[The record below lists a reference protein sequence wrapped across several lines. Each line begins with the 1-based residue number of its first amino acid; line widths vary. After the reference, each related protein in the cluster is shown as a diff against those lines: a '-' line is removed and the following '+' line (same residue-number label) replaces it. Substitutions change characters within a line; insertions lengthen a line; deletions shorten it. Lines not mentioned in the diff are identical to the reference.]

1 MLQFV
6 IALVVSFLTGMILV
20 HYAHLHEHLSGDHDL
35 SGVQK
40 FHTTPVPRIGG
51 LGLILGLSVS
61 GTVLWL
67 QSQPHLDGFYLLLLT
82 AIPAFLSGFYEDIS
96 KHGGV
101 LLRMSCI
108 VLSAALAWWLLGNKV
123 SRIGWQWADAALA
136 LPLVSFLF
144 TAMAVSGITNAINF
158 VDGYN
163 GLAGAVCA
171 IMLAGIAY
179 VAFLQGDHLVW
190 AVAISAVG
198 AIAGFLFWNWPR
210 GLIFLGDGGAYL
222 LGFLIAELTIMLVIR
237 NPRVSPWFALLVVSY
252 PMVETVFT
260 ILRRVAR
267 RSNPGLPDA
276 AHLHQLIYKRMMRWA
291 VGSSLPRHRLFRN
304 SMTSPYLW
312 SMSSLG
318 VVPAVLFWDNT
329 LALQIAA
336 LLFIALYVWLYRS
349 IVAFRSPRWLVIS
362 KHHKRQK

>member
-6 IALVVSFLTGMILV
+6 MAFAISFLLGMSLV
-20 HYAHLHEHLSGDHDL
+20 HYSHLHEHLSGDHDL
-35 SGVQK
+35 KGVQK
-40 FHTTPVPRIGG
+40 FHTAPVPRIGG
-51 LGLILGLSVS
+51 LAIMLGLLAS
-61 GTVLWL
+61 GGVLWFRGL
-67 QSQPHLDGFYLLLLT
+67 VHAGGFYLLLLT
-82 AIPAFLSGFYEDIS
+82 AAPAFISGFYEDIS

-101 LLRMSCI
+101 LRRMFSI
-108 VLSAALAWWLLGNKV
+108 MLSAALAWWVLGNKIG
-123 SRIGWQWADAALA
+123 SIGWAWADAWLA
-136 LPLVSFLF
+136 LPLVSFIF
-144 TAMAVSGITNAINF
+144 TVTAVSGITNAINF

-171 IMLAGIAY
+171 IMLTGIAY

-190 AVAISAVG
+190 AVAVSTIG
-198 AIAGFLFWNWPR
+198 AIGGFLFWNWPR

-237 NPRVSPWFALLVVSY
+237 NPRVSPWFAVLVVSY

-312 SMSSLG
+312 GMSSLG

-336 LLFIALYVWLYRS
+336 VLFVIAYVWIYRS
-349 IVAFRSPRWLVIS
+349 IVTFRSPRWLVVN
-362 KHHKRQK
+362 KRRQ